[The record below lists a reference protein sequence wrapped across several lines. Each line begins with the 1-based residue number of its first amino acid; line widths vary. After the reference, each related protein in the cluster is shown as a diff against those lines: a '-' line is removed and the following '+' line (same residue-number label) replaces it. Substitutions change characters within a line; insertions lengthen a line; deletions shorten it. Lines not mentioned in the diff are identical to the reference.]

1 MIKNTFLT
9 IFIYYCVVLKPNNIN
24 NLKNIIPRTYE
35 FHEWCIKPP
44 ILMYRNNKMHLIYNN
59 KCQQSQYST
68 YKQIPFIF
76 LIISILIINTLF
88 WMSSFNTNFKIIST
102 ILAATLKFPL
112 LLSFYFIKYPHK
124 LYFFCKRYIFL
135 TFTIANTIISP
146 VTILPQLPLT
156 LFITM

>member
-44 ILMYRNNKMHLIYNN
+44 ILMYRNNKMHLIYN
-59 KCQQSQYST
+59 
-68 YKQIPFIF
+68 
-76 LIISILIINTLF
+76 TLF

-112 LLSFYFIKYPHK
+112 LLSFYFINYPHK
-124 LYFFCKRYIFL
+124 LYF
-135 TFTIANTIISP
+135 
-146 VTILPQLPLT
+146 
-156 LFITM
+156 LFIPPTIPFKLFLIQQYVSQKQPVFQDTWRTLSIFRRTLHIFTYFTTCSFSILYMKIYLSI